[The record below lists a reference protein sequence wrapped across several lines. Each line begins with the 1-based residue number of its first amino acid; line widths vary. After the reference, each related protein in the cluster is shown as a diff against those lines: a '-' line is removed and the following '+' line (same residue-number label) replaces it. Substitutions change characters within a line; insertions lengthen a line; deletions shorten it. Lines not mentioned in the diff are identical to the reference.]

1 MKWIHLPILILHW
14 YIYIYDIFSYR
25 KRNFHMTSATHQAQP
40 HVCLS
45 KENLNIFILIIAI
58 IIVTFMIT
66 INIVLTH
73 FSPMFHF
80 YTRWERQK
88 IKVFLRLVK
97 KLWILSHLLK
107 KSLTENFNFCAVLFM
122 KKTKHFSVHLKVIHT

>member
-1 MKWIHLPILILHW
+1 MDPPADLDIALIYL
-14 YIYIYDIFSYR
+14 YDIFSCR
-25 KRNFHMTSATHQAQP
+25 KRNFDMTSATRQAQP

-45 KENLNIFILIIAI
+45 KDNLNIFILIIAI
-58 IIVTFMIT
+58 IIVTSMIT

-80 YTRWERQK
+80 YTPWQSQK
-88 IKVFLRLVK
+88 IKEFLRLVK
-97 KLWILSHLLK
+97 KLRILSHLLK

-122 KKTKHFSVHLKVIHT
+122 KKTKHFSVHLMVIHT

>member
-1 MKWIHLPILILHW
+1 MDPPADLDIEL
-14 YIYIYDIFSYR
+14 IYIYDIFSYR

-73 FSPMFHF
+73 FSPMFHS
-80 YTRWERQK
+80 YTPWQSQK
-88 IKVFLRLVK
+88 IKEFLRLVK
-97 KLWILSHLLK
+97 KLRILSHLLK

>member
-1 MKWIHLPILILHW
+1 MDPPADLDIALIYL
-14 YIYIYDIFSYR
+14 YDIFSCR
-25 KRNFHMTSATHQAQP
+25 KRNFDMTSATHQAQP

-45 KENLNIFILIIAI
+45 KDNLNIFILIIAI
-58 IIVTFMIT
+58 IIVTSMIT

-80 YTRWERQK
+80 YTPWQSQK
-88 IKVFLRLVK
+88 IKEFLRLVK
-97 KLWILSHLLK
+97 KLRILSLLLK

-122 KKTKHFSVHLKVIHT
+122 KKTKHFSVHLMVIHT